1 MEPETKELYSFTL
14 NREDRVVIRGR
25 ASVIDDRLYAVFDGP
40 IEEMLDKLAICAAH
54 LVCVM
59 EKNRGAESGRLRGF
73 YQNEEEE

>member
-1 MEPETKELYSFTL
+1 MEPETNELYSFTL
-14 NREDRVVIRGR
+14 KQEDRVVIRGR

-59 EKNRGAESGRLRGF
+59 EKNRRAGAGRLPGF
-73 YQNEEEE
+73 YQDEEEE